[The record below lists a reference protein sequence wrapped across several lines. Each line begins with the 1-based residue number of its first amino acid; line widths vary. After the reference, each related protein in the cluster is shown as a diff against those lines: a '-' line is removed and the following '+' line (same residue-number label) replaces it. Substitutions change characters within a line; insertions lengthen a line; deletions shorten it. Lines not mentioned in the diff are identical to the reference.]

1 MGSCY
6 VCPRSN
12 VNSNGN
18 NKDNE
23 NVICDYCKR
32 CMNALIEDNN
42 SKDNLYINEENKKT
56 IIILE
61 YKISNNEK
69 KIRLF
74 GEKFFKNNK
83 DKCKMLIDFSLKDI
97 SEFYELKENKTK
109 LNIKLEIE
117 EEISDISYMFN
128 ECTSLVSVN
137 DFSDLNRGNITNIS
151 YLFSGC
157 SSLEKISDFPKW
169 NTGSL
174 TDISYAFSECSKL
187 KNIPDISDWNTNN
200 VINMSHLFY
209 GCSSL
214 TVISEIS
221 KWKLKKIKDMS
232 YLFYGCYSLEQLPD
246 ISRWEIK
253 NSLVDI
259 SYLFFDC
266 YSLKSLPDIS
276 KWDTKNVT
284 NMSYLFYGSSS
295 IEKIPDI
302 SEWNTENV
310 TNMKSLFSFLSS
322 VKSLPDI
329 SKWNTINVVDMSNMF
344 YGCSLIQLLP
354 DINRWST
361 ENVSNLSYIFCQ
373 CSSLITLPDI
383 SSWKTD
389 KVKDMSYMFYDC
401 LSLASMPDISIW
413 YTNNV
418 TNMSYMF
425 YNCST
430 LQYFP
435 MISKWK
441 TNNVRNMSYMFY
453 NCFSLKYLDDIS
465 EWNTNKL
472 KEIDMIFYNCSSLN
486 TLPDISKWKC
496 YKEQNRGNNIININE
511 RNNKEKEL
519 NEMEKIEIKG
529 DIDNSI
535 LTVLPQIL
543 LKFNE
548 VDNFDENLLFEIRKE
563 IKKLLKNDNFSIIK
577 LKKGSLSVV
586 ITLQYLLIN
595 QLKNVKNAVNFSN
608 SFFKDI
614 SDEVE
619 KCANVLQNHN
629 FVSLGTTNPR
639 PDIVD
644 KEVIDI
650 TNESKREELSKE
662 ILKITGTNNDDDN
675 NNYNNINNQEV
686 NIMESAKN
694 IKMEDLEKYI
704 EHISLKAN
712 EQEKNIKKF
721 IKKGEKYNEL
731 FDEEI
736 EITFKKSVFEYTIVH
751 ILAIDKDDT
760 LYQEEKA
767 KCPNIAKKILFHGT
781 NVNAVTGVLS
791 NQFYDAKVHI
801 FGKGVYFTD
810 ILDYAWYYAGEVRR
824 KNFNNIPKVGD
835 TFTCV
840 ASEIYYD
847 KEKIQKVYNTETKD
861 KPVEKNGIRCA
872 FADYNSTLMNL
883 NYLREYKGFIGNEY
897 LITDKSQIIPIY
909 GVTFKRVEYLVIWRD
924 YNLNINNPNKYD
936 YETFQKMQE
945 FHRKIRKYVRREFN
959 SRIYFIETTEEA
971 LELLDRK
978 KYNKTIVIT
987 NGNNDGEGFIKR
999 ARQIIGSNA
1008 IAAVTAYDVGKH
1020 INWVK
1025 NMDNVL
1031 ILNDMNFHEKF
1042 LDCIKYNDKNKYN
1055 QLRNEIVKYYKQ
1067 NIDHF
1072 ELSESTSDLFEFPKF
1087 KNEGYFENLK
1097 FGINYNEADLNVNII
1112 KDENMYYY

>member
-6 VCPRSN
+6 ICPRN
-12 VNSNGN
+12 NGNFDGN
-18 NKDNE
+18 NKDNK
-23 NVICDYCKR
+23 NVICYYCKK

-42 SKDNLYINEENKKT
+42 KKYNLYINEENKKT

-74 GEKFFKNNK
+74 GEKFFQSNK

-97 SEFYELKENKTK
+97 SEFYKPKENETK
-109 LNIKLEIE
+109 LNIKLEISDD
-117 EEISDISYMFN
+117 ISDISYMFN
-128 ECTSLVSVN
+128 ECTSLVAVN

-174 TDISYAFSECSKL
+174 MDISYVFSECSKL

-221 KWKLKKIKDMS
+221 KWKLNKIKDMS

-276 KWDTKNVT
+276 KWETKNVT
-284 NMSYLFYGSSS
+284 NMSYLFYGCSSL
-295 IEKIPDI
+295 EKLPDI
-302 SEWNTENV
+302 SEWNTEKV

-329 SKWNTINVVDMSNMF
+329 SKWNTVNVVDISNMF

-354 DINRWST
+354 DINMWST

-389 KVKDMSYMFYDC
+389 KVKDMSYIFYDC

-413 YTNNV
+413 DTKNV

-441 TNNVRNMSYMFY
+441 TNNVKNMSYMFY

-465 EWNTNKL
+465 EWNTDKL
-472 KEIDMIFYNCSSLN
+472 NEINMIFYNCSSLN
-486 TLPDISKWKC
+486 PLPDISKWKC
-496 YKEQNRGNNIININE
+496 YKGQNKGNNIININGTY
-511 RNNKEKEL
+511 NKEKEL

-535 LTVLPQIL
+535 LTILPRIL

-548 VDNFDENLLFEIRKE
+548 VDNFDENLVLEIRKE
-563 IKKLLKNDNFSIIK
+563 IKKILKNDNFSIIK
-577 LKKGSLSVV
+577 LKKGSLTVI

-595 QLKNVKNAVNFSN
+595 QLKNVKNDVNFSN
-608 SFFKDI
+608 SFFKVI
-614 SDEVE
+614 KTEVE
-619 KCANVLQNHN
+619 KCADVLQSHN

-639 PDIVD
+639 PDMVD

-662 ILKITGTNNDDDN
+662 ILKIAGTNNDDDN
-675 NNYNNINNQEV
+675 NNCNNKEA
-686 NIMESAKN
+686 NIMELAKN
-694 IKMEDLEKYI
+694 IKMEDLQKYI
-704 EHISLKAN
+704 NHISLKAN

-731 FDEEI
+731 FDKEI
-736 EITFKKSVFEYTIVH
+736 EIAFKKSVFEYTIAH
-751 ILAIDKDDT
+751 ILAIDKEDT
-760 LYQEEKA
+760 LYQQEKA
-767 KCPNIAKKILFHGT
+767 KCPHITEKILFHGT

-791 NQFYDAKVHI
+791 NQFYDARVHI

-824 KNFNNIPKVGD
+824 KNFNNIPRVGD

-847 KEKIQKVYNTETKD
+847 NEKIQKVYNNETKD
-861 KPVEKNGIRCA
+861 EPVEKNGIRCA
-872 FADYNSTLMNL
+872 FADYSSTLMNL

-936 YETFQKMQE
+936 NETFQKMQE

-987 NGNNDGEGFIKR
+987 NGSNDGEGFLKR

-1008 IAAVTAYDVGKH
+1008 IAAVSAYDVGKH

-1042 LDCIKYNDKNKYN
+1042 FDCIKYNDKNKYN
-1055 QLRNEIVKYYKQ
+1055 QLRNEIIKYYEQ
-1067 NIDHF
+1067 NIEHF
-1072 ELSESTSDLFEFPKF
+1072 ELSESTTDLFEFPKF

-1097 FGINYNEADLNVNII
+1097 FGINYNEADLNVNIVN
-1112 KDENMYYY
+1112 DENMLY